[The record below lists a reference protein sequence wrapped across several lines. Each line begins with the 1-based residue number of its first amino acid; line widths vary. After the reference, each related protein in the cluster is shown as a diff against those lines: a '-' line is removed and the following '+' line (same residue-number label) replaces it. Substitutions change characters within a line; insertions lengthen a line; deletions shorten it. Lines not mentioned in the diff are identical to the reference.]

1 MFYSPEKLIGESIL
15 YVIILDIETIQ
26 IKRSVQIFLGR
37 RYMKMN
43 QIGGTKTDTIVK
55 LILVFFISLL
65 SFSVG
70 TFVGKQ
76 FSDSQHRLASLE
88 NEYNKDSG
96 QSRTTASIPGDS
108 MEVEPSAILSNED
121 VAKLAEEFV
130 QEKKGGTDE
139 PPAPKR
145 EVANAEPTPEAG
157 ATTAKTVETT
167 EEKTISK
174 DGNKVVEKTVK
185 KVVEKKNTADTVKH
199 APIKVTDKAAQN
211 IATNKAPLEAVKPT
225 ETKKAM
231 ADLPSTV
238 SADAKGK
245 YTIQVSSHKTE
256 SEAKTRVNELSNKGF
271 VASYISATVDG
282 QPWYRV
288 GVGAFGTV
296 KSAKE
301 YLEKV
306 KENPQF
312 KGAIVRQIV
321 Q

>member
-1 MFYSPEKLIGESIL
+1 MTRGDQVMML
-15 YVIILDIETIQ
+15 
-26 IKRSVQIFLGR
+26 
-37 RYMKMN
+37 N
-43 QIGGTKTDTIVK
+43 QKGGSKTDTIVK

-96 QSRTTASIPGDS
+96 QSRSTASIPGNEMD
-108 MEVEPSAILSNED
+108 VEPSDILSSED

-130 QEKKGGTDE
+130 QEKK
-139 PPAPKR
+139 P
-145 EVANAEPTPEAG
+145 
-157 ATTAKTVETT
+157 TT
-167 EEKTISK
+167 EEHAKRNVANTESSESADAAKSIANRAGKSVSTYEHK
-174 DGNKVVEKTVK
+174 DITQ
-185 KVVEKKNTADTVKH
+185 
-199 APIKVTDKAAQN
+199 KAAEKV
-211 IATNKAPLEAVKPT
+211 ASNKAPLQAVKAV

-231 ADLPSTV
+231 ADLPPTV
-238 SADAKGK
+238 SADVKGK
-245 YTIQVSSHKTE
+245 YTIQVSSHQSE
-256 SEAKTRVNELSNKGF
+256 SEAKNRVNDLNNKGF
-271 VASYISATVDG
+271 VASYVSANVG
-282 QPWYRV
+282 GKSWYRV
-288 GVGAFGTV
+288 GVGTFGTV

-306 KENPQF
+306 KENPSF

>member
-1 MFYSPEKLIGESIL
+1 MMML
-15 YVIILDIETIQ
+15 
-26 IKRSVQIFLGR
+26 
-37 RYMKMN
+37 N
-43 QIGGTKTDTIVK
+43 QKGGSKTDTIVK

-96 QSRTTASIPGDS
+96 QSRSTASIPGDE
-108 MEVEPSAILSNED
+108 MAVEPSEILSNED
-121 VAKLAEEFV
+121 VAKIAEEFV
-130 QEKKGGTDE
+130 QEKKPTDE
-139 PPAPKR
+139 HAKR
-145 EVANAEPTPEAG
+145 NVANTEPSEHADAPVADPHAVKAEEHKVEHKMNKSENAAAEA
-157 ATTAKTVETT
+157 AKSIADRAGKSVSSYEH
-167 EEKTISK
+167 K
-174 DGNKVVEKTVK
+174 DITQ
-185 KVVEKKNTADTVKH
+185 
-199 APIKVTDKAAQN
+199 KAAEK
-211 IATNKAPLEAVKPT
+211 IASNKAPLEAVKHV

-238 SADAKGK
+238 SADTKGK
-245 YTIQVSSHKTE
+245 YTIQVSSHQTE
-256 SEAKTRVNELSNKGF
+256 SEAKNRVSDLNSKGF
-271 VASYISATVDG
+271 VASYVSANVG
-282 QPWYRV
+282 GKSWYRV

-306 KENPQF
+306 KENPSF

>member
-1 MFYSPEKLIGESIL
+1 MKL
-15 YVIILDIETIQ
+15 
-26 IKRSVQIFLGR
+26 
-37 RYMKMN
+37 N
-43 QIGGTKTDTIVK
+43 QNGGTKTDTIVK

-88 NEYNKDSG
+88 NEYNKDSS
-96 QSRTTASIPGDS
+96 QSRSTASIPGDG
-108 MEVEPSAILSNED
+108 MDVEPTEILSNED

-130 QEKKGGTDE
+130 QERKTPE
-139 PPAPKR
+139 ETAKR
-145 EVANAEPTPEAG
+145 NVANT
-157 ATTAKTVETT
+157 ETT
-167 EEKTISK
+167 TTTTTETPATAAAKESK
-174 DGNKVVEKTVK
+174 EITN
-185 KVVEKKNTADTVKH
+185 
-199 APIKVTDKAAQN
+199 KAAEK

-256 SEAKTRVNELSNKGF
+256 TEAKARVSQLTGKGY

-288 GVGAFGTV
+288 GVGTFGTV

-301 YLEKV
+301 YLEKIR
-306 KENPQF
+306 ENPQF

>member
-1 MFYSPEKLIGESIL
+1 MTL
-15 YVIILDIETIQ
+15 
-26 IKRSVQIFLGR
+26 
-37 RYMKMN
+37 N
-43 QIGGTKTDTIVK
+43 QNGGTKTDTIVK

-88 NEYNKDSG
+88 NEYNKDAS
-96 QSRTTASIPGDS
+96 QSRTTASIPGEE
-108 MEVEPSAILSNED
+108 MQVEPAEILSNED

-130 QEKKGGTDE
+130 QEKKGDV
-139 PPAPKR
+139 KR
-145 EVANAEPTPEAG
+145 DVANTEETAAAVTEVE
-157 ATTAKTVETT
+157 TTTTT
-167 EEKTISK
+167 EEKPLQLLGTQTAK
-174 DGNKVVEKTVK
+174 PTKV
-185 KVVEKKNTADTVKH
+185 DL
-199 APIKVTDKAAQN
+199 TDKAADKVAN
-211 IATNKAPLEAVKPT
+211 DKAPLATVKPT

-231 ADLPSTV
+231 ADLPATV

-256 SEAKTRVNELSNKGF
+256 TEAKTRVNELNGKGF

-282 QPWYRV
+282 QSWYRV
-288 GVGAFGTV
+288 GVGTFGTV

-301 YLEKV
+301 YLEKIRD
-306 KENPQF
+306 NPTF

>member
-1 MFYSPEKLIGESIL
+1 MVSLIL
-15 YVIILDIETIQ
+15 CVIIRDVSLLVFYQATELELFGE
-26 IKRSVQIFLGR
+26 KG
-37 RYMKMN
+37 MKLN
-43 QIGGTKTDTIVK
+43 HLSNSRGGSKTDTIVK

-88 NEYNKDSG
+88 NEYNKDSS
-96 QSRTTASIPGDS
+96 QSRSTASIPGDE
-108 MEVEPSAILSNED
+108 MEVEPSEILSNDD

-130 QEKKGGTDE
+130 QDK
-139 PPAPKR
+139 APTENKAER
-145 EVANAEPTPEAG
+145 NVANTESHAEVDAHG
-157 ATTAKTVETT
+157 APANKPIDSKMPAEHTSAEKAAKS
-167 EEKTISK
+167 IADRS
-174 DGNKVVEKTVK
+174 GK
-185 KVVEKKNTADTVKH
+185 KVDEYHGKDLNQ
-199 APIKVTDKAAQN
+199 KAAEK
-211 IATNKAPLEAVKPT
+211 IASNKAPLEAVAKPV

-245 YTIQVSSHKTE
+245 YTIQVSSHQTE
-256 SEAKTRVNELSNKGF
+256 SEAKSKVSSLTNKGY
-271 VASYISATVDG
+271 VASYISANVDG
-282 QPWYRV
+282 KSWYRV
-288 GVGAFGTV
+288 GVGTFGTV

-306 KENPQF
+306 KDNLAF